1 MGKKSRNKQLRRQ
14 EQAVA
19 TKSQT
24 FEESE
29 KKETGLALL
38 LLWIVRVGAYLS
50 LLTPLLVSSKF
61 FFPFVGPKSLY
72 FMFLAQ
78 LIIFSWFGLL
88 IISKR
93 YRPKINVLG
102 VTLLVMLFL
111 FSLSAI
117 FGVNPSYS
125 FWSKYER
132 MTGILMF
139 LHLTGFFFAVTSVFK
154 REKDWRKMFVVSI
167 ITGLVVTVMSLTNEG
182 GSSRGGATVGN
193 TSFMGTYLLFN
204 IFFALYLF
212 FKQKNLYWKI
222 GTGLSA
228 GLMILAV
235 YLASA
240 RASTLAIFG
249 GLFLF
254 ALLYLAFVPKKKII
268 TIVGKTLLVVSIIT
282 FIAGALM
289 VFQEDN
295 FVKNYFTEKA
305 TKSRLVIWEKA
316 WAGFKEKPILGWGP
330 ENFEFIFNKHFNPC
344 MFLSECGGE
353 IWFDRAH
360 NVIFDM
366 LSTTG
371 ILGFLAYLAVF
382 ISAFFVLWR
391 QYLKEK
397 IGFLACAIPT
407 VILVAYIVQNLTVF
421 DMISSY
427 LMFFIT
433 LCFINVAVSKK
444 EPDQTEKPVKP
455 RKWALWTLLIIF
467 FISVFGFVIQ
477 PVRQGSAVI
486 KALSTSDSS
495 ERLEFY
501 NKSFYTTPMGV
512 FQIKEFLADKTLNA
526 ISSVIND
533 VEDPS
538 QINQALISKE
548 MDLVIKALKENVEA
562 SPLDFRS
569 VLRLGQLYNLYA
581 TLDVTKL
588 ELAEEWA
595 LKGVEMAPTNQQAYW
610 NYAQNK
616 LYQRDTE
623 SAFELTQQA
632 IDLEPR
638 LIRSHSIAL
647 QVAKFAGDMEKG
659 EELLK
664 KALEINPAWE
674 EELRQILGDEMV
686 TK

>member
-14 EQAVA
+14 EAEVTA
-19 TKSQT
+19 KSQALEQVET
-24 FEESE
+24 
-29 KKETGLALL
+29 KETGLALL
-38 LLWIVRVGAYLS
+38 LLWIIRIGAYLS

-93 YRPKINVLG
+93 YRPKINALG
-102 VTLLVMLFL
+102 ITLLVMLFV

-117 FGVNPSYS
+117 LGVNPSYS

-154 REKDWRKMFVVSI
+154 KEKDWRKMFVVSI
-167 ITGLVVTVMSLTNEG
+167 ITGLVVALMSLTKEG
-182 GSSRGGATVGN
+182 GSTRGGATVGN

-204 IFFALYLF
+204 VFFAVYLF

-228 GLMILAV
+228 GLMTLAV
-235 YLASA
+235 YLAWA
-240 RASTLAIFG
+240 RAATLAIFG

-254 ALLYLAFVPKKKII
+254 AVLYLAFVPKKKVI
-268 TIVGKTLLVVSIIT
+268 TILGKILLIISMIAFVG
-282 FIAGALM
+282 GALM
-289 VFQEDN
+289 VFQEDS
-295 FVKNYFTEKA
+295 FARNYFVEKA

-316 WAGFKEKPILGWGP
+316 WAGFKERPILGWGP
-330 ENFEFIFNKHFNPC
+330 ENFEFIFNEHFNSC

-397 IGFLACAIPT
+397 IGFLTCAIPT
-407 VILVAYIVQNLTVF
+407 VILIAYSVQNLTVF

-427 LMFFIT
+427 LMFFVT
-433 LCFINVAVSKK
+433 LCFISVAGSKK
-444 EPDQTEKPVKP
+444 EQNQTQEPIKP
-455 RKWALWTLLIIF
+455 RKWALWTLLVIFLISII
-467 FISVFGFVIQ
+467 GFVIQ
-477 PVRQGSAVI
+477 PLRQGSFII
-486 KALSTSDSS
+486 KALMTQDLD
-495 ERLEFY
+495 ERLGFY
-501 NKSFYTTPMGV
+501 EKSFYTSPLGV

-526 ISSVIND
+526 VSAAVNEA
-533 VEDPS
+533 EDPS
-538 QINQALISKE
+538 QLSYDMVTKE
-548 MDLVIKALKENVEA
+548 MDLVIKALEENIEA
-562 SPLDFRS
+562 SPFDFRS
-569 VLRLGQLYNLYA
+569 VLRIGQLYNLYS

-588 ELAEEWA
+588 ELAEDWA
-595 LKGVEMAPTNQQAYW
+595 AKGLEMAPTNQQAYW
-610 NYAQNK
+610 NYAQNR
-616 LYQRDTE
+616 LYQRDIE
-623 SAFELTQQA
+623 GAIDLAQQA

-638 LIRSHSIAL
+638 LIRSYSIAL
-647 QVAKFAGDMEKG
+647 QVARFGGEMEKG
-659 EELLK
+659 EEILK
-664 KALEINPAWE
+664 QALEVNPDWE
-674 EELRQILGDEMV
+674 EELRQILGN
-686 TK
+686 